1 MRRVVDLFSPAI
13 GASGTVIAYGH
24 WGRPVLVFPSEDGRA
39 GDFEANG
46 MVDAVT
52 DLLEEHERLEH
63 LRALLEVGR
72 QDELRGDL
80 VTVTPELFEEID
92 RRVEERFLRGDEPNP
107 DVCP

>member
-1 MRRVVDLFSPAI
+1 MSVTLTPEHEAIVQERV
-13 GASGTVIAYGH
+13 ASGRYGDAHEVI
-24 WGRPVLVFPSEDGRA
+24 
-39 GDFEANG
+39 GDALR
-46 MVDAVT
+46 
-52 DLLEEHERLEH
+52 LLEEHERLEH